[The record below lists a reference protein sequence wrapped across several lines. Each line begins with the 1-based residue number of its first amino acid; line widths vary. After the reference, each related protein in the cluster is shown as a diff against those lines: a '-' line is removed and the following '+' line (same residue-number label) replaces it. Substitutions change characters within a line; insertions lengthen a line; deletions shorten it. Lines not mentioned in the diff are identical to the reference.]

1 MHFTFTVKKKKDFS
15 EKRCQ
20 TSSRPLLPRLTRT
33 ALEPSV
39 KKTSF
44 LIPKFFLDLAE
55 AQQIVKALGFD
66 YTEAQV
72 ETFFK
77 KYDADNSGTL
87 NKSEAEALV
96 REVYPAAFE

>member
-1 MHFTFTVKKKKDFS
+1 M
-15 EKRCQ
+15 
-20 TSSRPLLPRLTRT
+20 LRLTRT

-39 KKTSF
+39 KKASF
-44 LIPKFFLDLAE
+44 LFSISVLDLAE

-87 NKSEAEALV
+87 NKTEAEALV

>member
-1 MHFTFTVKKKKDFS
+1 MPNKFETAFAQADKDGS
-15 EKRCQ
+15 G
-20 TSSRPLLPRLTRT
+20 T
-33 ALEPSV
+33 
-39 KKTSF
+39 
-44 LIPKFFLDLAE
+44 IDLAE